1 MIKQK
6 DFDSALR
13 LTGKYSFNPVI
24 QSQKMTIKMMKV
36 ELEKNEEIKKRY
48 LEEAEET
55 GEREEF
61 INNPIIQNQLMTV
74 KMKLGKLEEAEEIG
88 EREEF
93 THNTIIQNKL
103 EELLI
108 KKYKAEEDIEGIL
121 STEQVHTM
129 IFNENQNPPI
139 LNKIATKL
147 YYDKIEEDDI
157 EEVRNNN
164 EISKFEKTVILL
176 AIYEKKNNVSKAKQL
191 IKQFKSEEPESE
203 KNKTLNIIKQRIES
217 KKIRIFDY
225 GFYGELLKWNID
237 ENLKEKFEQKKEE
250 EKNHQREL
258 RKKQKK
264 TTETKSEQSNK
275 SYGEVEINNDD
286 YEKRRQNF
294 RKRIEVKPND
304 RNSEISP
311 KQIKEKTDYSN
322 EIIRFLTKQKASIY
336 VKLQSDND
344 EIQRNAITQWDKMGN
359 LIEKVIANR
368 EDKEYIDKL
377 YTKIQQ
383 LKGTER

>member
-108 KKYKAEEDIEGIL
+108 KKYKDGEEIEGIL
-121 STEQVHTM
+121 NTEQVHTLV
-129 IFNENQNPPI
+129 FYENQNPPI
-139 LNKIATKL
+139 LNKIAAKL

-237 ENLKEKFEQKKEE
+237 ENLKEKFEQEKEE

-383 LKGTER
+383 LRGTER

>member
-1 MIKQK
+1 
-6 DFDSALR
+6 
-13 LTGKYSFNPVI
+13 
-24 QSQKMTIKMMKV
+24 MK
-36 ELEKNEEIKKRY
+36 
-48 LEEAEET
+48 
-55 GEREEF
+55 G
-61 INNPIIQNQLMTV
+61 
-74 KMKLGKLEEAEEIG
+74 
-88 EREEF
+88 
-93 THNTIIQNKL
+93 
-103 EELLI
+103 
-108 KKYKAEEDIEGIL
+108 YK
-121 STEQVHTM
+121 
-129 IFNENQNPPI
+129 
-139 LNKIATKL
+139 
-147 YYDKIEEDDI
+147 
-157 EEVRNNN
+157 
-164 EISKFEKTVILL
+164 
-176 AIYEKKNNVSKAKQL
+176 YEKKNNVSKAKQL

-237 ENLKEKFEQKKEE
+237 ENLKEKFEQEKEE

>member
-24 QSQKMTIKMMKV
+24 QSQKMTIKIMKV

-88 EREEF
+88 KREEF

-121 STEQVHTM
+121 STGQVHTM

-237 ENLKEKFEQKKEE
+237 ENLKEKFEQEKEE